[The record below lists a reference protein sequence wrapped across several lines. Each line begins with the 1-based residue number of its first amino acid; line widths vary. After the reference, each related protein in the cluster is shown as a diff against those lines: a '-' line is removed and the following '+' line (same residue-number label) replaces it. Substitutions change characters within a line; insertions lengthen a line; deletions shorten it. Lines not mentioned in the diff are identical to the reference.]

1 MDEIQHLLL
10 NLIRQL
16 SFLSMQSRGLLKG
29 PFCCRWDQQN
39 HRVEH
44 RQATRAHSS
53 CLTFKGPFRTVA
65 DVASSKHR
73 RDLIRLKTD
82 VTNRYCWW
90 IFMTAVIIVSS
101 STKRSVVHISRGAI
115 RGYFLLSPVLDS
127 DDWVHLPL
135 MKLDL
140 RDCGR
145 LTIDMTGSN
154 DDSVYRDSSGTPQ
167 AFERGRSRSSF
178 FLVFHAPTPLSP
190 PKEKGGSHRK
200 EHD

>member
-1 MDEIQHLLL
+1 
-10 NLIRQL
+10 
-16 SFLSMQSRGLLKG
+16 
-29 PFCCRWDQQN
+29 
-39 HRVEH
+39 
-44 RQATRAHSS
+44 
-53 CLTFKGPFRTVA
+53 
-65 DVASSKHR
+65 
-73 RDLIRLKTD
+73 
-82 VTNRYCWW
+82 
-90 IFMTAVIIVSS
+90 MTAVIIVSS

-178 FLVFHAPTPLSP
+178 FFWSFTPPPPFPHPKKREAHIGRNMISFRAPEPEEVAEDLSVAI
-190 PKEKGGSHRK
+190 SSCQ
-200 EHD
+200 